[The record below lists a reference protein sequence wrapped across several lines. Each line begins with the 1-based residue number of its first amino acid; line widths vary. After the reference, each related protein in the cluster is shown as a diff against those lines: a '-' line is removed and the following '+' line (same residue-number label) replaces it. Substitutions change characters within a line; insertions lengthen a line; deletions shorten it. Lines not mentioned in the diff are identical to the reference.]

1 MNNVINKYKL
11 TEVEIKRSSYNWA
24 AEAANKQQKYQE
36 NIRSGKYVAS
46 EEQLSTNEIVTA

>member
-1 MNNVINKYKL
+1 MLKDNIKVIMNNIINKYKL

-36 NIRSGKYVAS
+36 NIRSS
-46 EEQLSTNEIVTA
+46 N